1 MSMPVN
7 RNIYRH
13 FCFCHYYA
21 VRGGLRQRF
30 IKEDCQQGK
39 AKTMKNRFSCLL
51 TTISII
57 VVMAGCSKQKE
68 KPSIQEKLTGTW
80 QWAST
85 DGGIAAH
92 IHRTP
97 ANTGKNVDLKIT
109 ADGKYAIFT
118 NDILTSEGTYTL
130 ETRKCIHD
138 HANKTYIKF
147 SSDPDFMVEYVDA
160 ERLEVSDE
168 AYDGLGSKYRR
179 KNSIGI

>member
-1 MSMPVN
+1 
-7 RNIYRH
+7 
-13 FCFCHYYA
+13 
-21 VRGGLRQRF
+21 
-30 IKEDCQQGK
+30 
-39 AKTMKNRFSCLL
+39 MKNRFRCLL

-57 VVMAGCSKQKE
+57 MLITGCSKQKD
-68 KPSIQEKLTGTW
+68 KSSIQEKLAGTW
-80 QWAST
+80 QWVRT

-97 ANTGKNVDLKIT
+97 ANTGKNIDLKIT
-109 ADGKYAIFT
+109 ADGSYAIFT

-138 HANKTYIKF
+138 HANKTYIRF
-147 SSDPDFMVEYVDA
+147 SSDPGFMVEYLDV

-179 KNSIGI
+179 KTSVGN